1 MKELYL
7 TEEKNGISDAQLD
20 EMLRNLLNQWPDIH
34 KVLIIPPDYT
44 RCYSYA
50 GIITQKPV
58 SSRRRSIK

>member
-34 KVLIIPPDYT
+34 KVLRYHHAEDLSND
-44 RCYSYA
+44 R
-50 GIITQKPV
+50 
-58 SSRRRSIK
+58 